1 MTCSTDMTSLPLKP
15 KQCCF
20 LSNTLRRATIVSA
33 SGLIVALRRHCRH
46 RVFRQRT
53 QPCRRVL
60 VPGEVQQQLHSI
72 TQQPSVRH
80 ISKGMNSGP
89 SRSSTR
95 MRASSVSRNSFLLA
109 EMAVLQG
116 SQEDSKSE
124 RALSLQAQPAH
135 RRIGRTQ
142 LSPLGHSPKNFFFA
156 APTEQVRT
164 SGASVGLGQILEI
177 AKASDAL
184 ELLVSAG
191 QDIIAAFAL
200 PSSPA
205 AAVTSRGATDGPATS
220 ALALAPPPLRFLDFF
235 PIVQDDQKHFLLRME
250 AAAAAAG
257 RSEQSACAERLFALP
272 FAKRGAGIQ

>member
-1 MTCSTDMTSLPLKP
+1 MRPNRSSTHWKQYDCSQRWHIANVLEVSLMTCSTDMTSLPLKP

-142 LSPLGHSPKNFFFA
+142 LSPLGHSPKNFFSQRQQNKSEH
-156 APTEQVRT
+156 P
-164 SGASVGLGQILEI
+164 GQ
-177 AKASDAL
+177 AW
-184 ELLVSAG
+184 
-191 QDIIAAFAL
+191 
-200 PSSPA
+200 
-205 AAVTSRGATDGPATS
+205 
-220 ALALAPPPLRFLDFF
+220 ALARSLRLQKHRTHLSFLSPLVRILLPPLLYHHR
-235 PIVQDDQKHFLLRME
+235 Q
-250 AAAAAAG
+250 
-257 RSEQSACAERLFALP
+257 LP
-272 FAKRGAGIQ
+272 Q